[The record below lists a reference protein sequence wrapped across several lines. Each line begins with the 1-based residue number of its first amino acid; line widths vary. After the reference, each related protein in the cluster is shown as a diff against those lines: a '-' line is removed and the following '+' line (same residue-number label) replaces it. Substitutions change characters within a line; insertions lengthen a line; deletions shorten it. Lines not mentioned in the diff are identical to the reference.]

1 MAGTV
6 LGAGDINSRNK
17 RGSSPKEEADS
28 KDHCTCWQFPV
39 PRSTRSGD
47 GGSRLN
53 LAARKG
59 LPEEGWE
66 AEVNNWR
73 ASMRAEVSREL
84 LTALQLEMH
93 RPALL

>member
-1 MAGTV
+1 MLAIPSASEHAEWG
-6 LGAGDINSRNK
+6 
-17 RGSSPKEEADS
+17 RGSL
-28 KDHCTCWQFPV
+28 
-39 PRSTRSGD
+39 
-47 GGSRLN
+47 LN

>member
-6 LGAGDINSRNK
+6 LGVGDINSRNK

-47 GGSRLN
+47 GGLY
-53 LAARKG
+53 
-59 LPEEGWE
+59 
-66 AEVNNWR
+66 
-73 ASMRAEVSREL
+73 
-84 LTALQLEMH
+84 
-93 RPALL
+93 